1 MELDSMMK
9 WRLRDII
16 DLEYFL
22 HQDVAARSDGNQK
35 DLHERDRN
43 IYLNSVVPGI
53 KENETPDRRFVIK
66 TWLNRMRETAKNKT
80 AALPGESFESLYG
93 SFRFVFL
100 VVGLVLGG
108 GAGASFLTYTGDRP
122 VNVFVYLSVFVVFQ
136 LLLLLLLFVLSLY
149 RLYKRSLPSSL
160 LYTFISRF
168 MLRILLSAKKQV
180 TKEMSA
186 EQRLQ
191 AEFALG
197 TVVNKTRT
205 YGILF
210 FLPIFILTQL
220 FALGFN
226 LGLLMATIFK
236 VITADIAFGWQS
248 TLQLSSDA
256 VYSLVQKIALP
267 WTWAVQ
273 GDIAF
278 PSLAQIEGSRIIL
291 KEGIYHLST
300 PNLIS
305 WWPFLCLA
313 VLVYGLLPRFLLF
326 LVAVFAQRRYL
337 GLLDFRQG
345 TCEQLLQRMATP
357 MVTTRGSK
365 VGDGGAAEKETDPGH
380 SASVHPS
387 LDRRIAGK
395 NLLIMVPDELYD
407 SCAREEIESVV
418 NPGTVSVIQDII
430 RVNQDY
436 SSDKELLASL
446 SSREGMAGTDILIL
460 QEAWQPP
467 IMEYID
473 FIKQLRQA
481 LGTGPCIRVGL
492 IGKPQAGTIF
502 TPVKDANRK
511 IWDQKITA
519 IGDPCI
525 YTEGLVHNA
534 A

>member
-1 MELDSMMK
+1 MELDYMMK

-22 HQDVAARSDGNQK
+22 HQDVATRTDGNQK

-43 IYLNSVVPGI
+43 IYLNSVMPGI
-53 KENETPDRRFVIK
+53 KENETSDRRFIIR
-66 TWLNRMRETAKNKT
+66 TWLNRMRKTAKTKT
-80 AALPGESFESLYG
+80 VVLPGESFESLYG
-93 SFRFVFL
+93 AFRFIFL
-100 VVGLVLGG
+100 VVGIVIGG
-108 GAGASFLTYTGDRP
+108 GLGASFLTYTGDSP
-122 VNVFVYLSVFVVFQ
+122 VNVFVYLSVFVFFQ
-136 LLLLLLLFVLSLY
+136 LLLLFLLFILSLY
-149 RLYKRSLPSSL
+149 RLYKRSLSSSL
-160 LYTFISRF
+160 LYTLISRF
-168 MLRILLSAKKQV
+168 MFRMLLSAKNQV
-180 TKEMSA
+180 AKKMSA
-186 EQRLQ
+186 EHRLQ

-197 TVVNKTRT
+197 TVVSKTRT

-220 FALGFN
+220 FTMGLN
-226 LGLLMATIFK
+226 LGLLSATLFK

-248 TLQLSSDA
+248 TIQLSPEA

-267 WTWAVQ
+267 WSWAVQ

-278 PSLAQIEGSRIIL
+278 PSLVQIEGSRIIL

-300 PNLIS
+300 PNLVS

-313 VLVYGLLPRFLLF
+313 VLVYGLLPRLF
-326 LVAVFAQRRYL
+326 LFLAAVFVQRRYL
-337 GLLDFRQG
+337 DSLDFRQG

-357 MVTTRGSK
+357 LVTTHGST
-365 VGDGGAAEKETDPGH
+365 VNDVSAAEQETVPGYSAPIH
-380 SASVHPS
+380 SS
-387 LDRRIAGK
+387 LDGRVVGK
-395 NLLIMVPDELYD
+395 NLLIMIPDELYD
-407 SCAREEIESVV
+407 SCSWEEIESVV
-418 NPGTVSVIQDII
+418 NKGTVFVIQDII

-436 SSDKELLASL
+436 ASDKELLVSL
-446 SSREGMAGTDILIL
+446 SNSERMAETDILII

-481 LGTGPCIRVGL
+481 LGDGPCIRIGL
-492 IGKPQAGTIF
+492 IGKPQTDTIF
-502 TPVKDANRK
+502 TTVKDGNRK

-525 YTEGLVHNA
+525 YAEGLVHNA